1 MHSGSLTLAIVHLL
15 ITALSVVIVA
25 KALPGVKV
33 QSYGTAVVF
42 ALVVGILNAIA
53 WYVLA
58 PLTWTFAV
66 LTLGV
71 GVLIVNG
78 LVFLFAGNLVGVR
91 FSGCTTAAIASVC
104 VAILNWLISFV
115 LGGILAHPV

>member
-1 MHSGSLTLAIVHLL
+1 MHQSSLTVAIVHLL

-33 QSYGTAVVF
+33 RSYGTAVVF

-53 WYVLA
+53 WYLLA

-66 LTLGV
+66 LTLGI

-78 LVFLFAGNLVGVR
+78 LIFLFAGDLVGVK

-104 VAILNWLISFV
+104 VSILNWLISFI
-115 LGGILAHPV
+115 LGGILAHPL